1 MLSPSRFSILLAFV
15 IVGAVPIEVNA
26 QRIDSVHVF
35 RAITRAA
42 YTSASANA
50 LAWRLHH
57 AHADHVTLKGDEMA
71 AVHEG
76 LAQYT
81 PMPHLPGPLPDVT
94 HLAMLFTN
102 GRPVALGITEDLDL
116 VINFT
121 ARKEYRISSFTDHLR
136 VRAIL
141 AELML
146 RH

>member
-1 MLSPSRFSILLAFV
+1 MPQRVRNLIFLAFV
-15 IVGAVPIEVNA
+15 VIIWPSTLAA

-35 RAITRAA
+35 RAITRANHT
-42 YTSASANA
+42 TSSANA
-50 LAWRLHH
+50 LAWRLHQ

-71 AVHEG
+71 TVREG
-76 LAQYT
+76 LDQYQ
-81 PMPHLPGPLPDVT
+81 PMPHTPGPLPDVT

-102 GRPVALGITEDLDL
+102 GRPVALGITEDLDR

-121 ARKEYRISSFTDHLR
+121 GRREYRINSFADHLR

-141 AELML
+141 AELMM